1 MNVIAKAMVA
11 AGSVDDLYAIRAVV
25 GKALPNPG
33 DKYPNELFGI
43 AENGVTHCASVIR
56 TVENGKF
63 SKVNHVFS
71 FPKTKEEFEKY
82 KVHPVRAYFL
92 KKDEIKARYQA
103 TSFYIRNM
111 HNGNKCYVL

>member
-11 AGSVDDLYAIRAVV
+11 AGSVDDPYAIRAVV

-43 AENGVTHCASVIR
+43 AENCAGVIR
-56 TVENGKF
+56 TIENGKF

-103 TSFYIRNM
+103 TSLSST
-111 HNGNKCYVL
+111 NKRL

>member
-11 AGSVDDLYAIRAVV
+11 AGSVDDPYAIRAVV

-43 AENGVTHCASVIR
+43 AENEVTHCASVIC

-82 KVHPVRAYFL
+82 NDHSSRDQSKRRRRKSGYGDKSLSGACA
-92 KKDEIKARYQA
+92 ARQKG
-103 TSFYIRNM
+103 SSDRP
-111 HNGNKCYVL
+111 